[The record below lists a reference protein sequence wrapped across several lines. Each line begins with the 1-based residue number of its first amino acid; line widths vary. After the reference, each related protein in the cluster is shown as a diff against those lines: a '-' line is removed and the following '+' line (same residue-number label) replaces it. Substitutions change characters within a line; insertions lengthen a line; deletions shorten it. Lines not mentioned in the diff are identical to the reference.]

1 MRASALRITH
11 LINVMIGEG
20 LTTHVHMLT
29 YSPFPPPQNTHQQ
42 QKHKS

>member
-29 YSPFPPPQNTHQQ
+29 YSPPPSPFSKNTHQ
-42 QKHKS
+42 K